1 MAIHR
6 NRAARPPLDPRA
18 NPGPVVVQKVDR
30 LTWRLAMALADG
42 DQERVRVIDARTVLV
57 RNPGSDGSL
66 TVRLNKQD
74 AGAVAQAGRLSAR
87 ATGLAGTEN
96 LAPAARLNPLLA
108 AEQPV
113 VLAALVAVATPRST
127 LTTAPQ

>member
-18 NPGPVVVQKVDR
+18 SPGPVVVQKVNR

-66 TVRLNKQD
+66 TVHLNK
-74 AGAVAQAGRLSAR
+74 
-87 ATGLAGTEN
+87 
-96 LAPAARLNPLLA
+96 
-108 AEQPV
+108 
-113 VLAALVAVATPRST
+113 
-127 LTTAPQ
+127 